1 MPIYTYECAE
11 CGVRFDARQKF
22 SDDPITECPE
32 CGGHTHRVP
41 QPVGIVFKGGGWYAK
56 DSRGQSNLAVPPKK
70 DKEADSANGKAEK
83 SDAHAGSSP
92 SADASSDASSGA
104 SKDASTDSSMAEKGS
119 D

>member
-41 QPVGIVFKGGGWYAK
+41 QPVGIVFKGGGWYVK
-56 DSRGQSNLAVPPKK
+56 DSRGQNNLAVPPKK
-70 DKEADSANGKAEK
+70 EADSGAKADT
-83 SDAHAGSSP
+83 SDSSTPP
-92 SADASSDASSGA
+92 SASSGA
-104 SKDASTDSSMAEKGS
+104 SPDTSSSASSDTASHSSTKKPDAD
-119 D
+119 